1 VTLRSARIAANPDA
15 APDIRS
21 ALMNLPGMIDVV
33 DALKR
38 LLAEHECQRLL
49 VEFIRRL
56 DLGDPGSV
64 AELFTAEGVWEWPAG
79 SRLIRGREELR
90 RYFASRPADRMSRR
104 LCTNVLIDVESPT
117 RATGTSYLVTYRLDG
132 YQGDMVPP
140 PAPANVGHYEDTF
153 EYHDGAWLLARRVT
167 ILPFGGGTPRL

>member
-1 VTLRSARIAANPDA
+1 MIA
-15 APDIRS
+15 
-21 ALMNLPGMIDVV
+21 VV
-33 DALKR
+33 DAMQR

-49 VEFIRRL
+49 VEFIHRL

-64 AELFTAEGVWEWPAG
+64 AELFTPDGIWEWLAG

-90 RYFASRPADRMSRR
+90 KYFASRPADRMSRR
-104 LCTNVLIDVESPT
+104 PCTNVLIDIESPT
-117 RATGTSYLVTYRLDG
+117 RATGTSYLAIYRVDG

-153 EYHDGAWLLARRVT
+153 EHHDGAWFLARRVT
-167 ILPFGGGTPRL
+167 FLPFGGGTPRL